1 MVRLLRAIARWD
13 DGSITPHPTHFTPRE
28 VDVLTALERG
38 GVDKQIGRRLGITE
52 HAVRYHLKNI
62 YRKLGVHDRVG
73 ALSRA
78 RDVGTFG

>member
-1 MVRLLRAIARWD
+1 
-13 DGSITPHPTHFTPRE
+13 
-28 VDVLTALERG
+28 
-38 GVDKQIGRRLGITE
+38 VDKQIGRRLGITE